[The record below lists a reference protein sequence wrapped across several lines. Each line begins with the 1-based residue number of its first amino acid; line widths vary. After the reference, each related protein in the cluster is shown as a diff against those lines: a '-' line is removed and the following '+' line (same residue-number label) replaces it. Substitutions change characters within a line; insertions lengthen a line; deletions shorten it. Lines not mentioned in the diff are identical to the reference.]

1 MCPADLS
8 CPADPDRP
16 RAASSRSNAEPDV
29 QYGRPNSAGTLLEP
43 FLVCS
48 PFTNPWRNESP
59 LDPHLLHLEHR
70 NFIRENISLNH
81 PKNRIPGFGL

>member
-29 QYGRPNSAGTLLEP
+29 QYGRPKCVQTL
-43 FLVCS
+43 
-48 PFTNPWRNESP
+48 
-59 LDPHLLHLEHR
+59 
-70 NFIRENISLNH
+70 
-81 PKNRIPGFGL
+81 KNQSTGVNYSVFAPQQLWMVKVQTL